1 MSSPT
6 KTKECLL
13 NQVTKQLSK
22 LLTNDDSYPSAF
34 RIHNKQ
40 LTILG
45 DLSFQ
50 TNLNFAAWKQLKLNS
65 SKTCENIFDYAS
77 ELHNKTINEDSI
89 SQIIDEN
96 NDLNIKLNK
105 CCVIKTNCHVFL
117 DRQFVTERI
126 LNEIISDNEYGCYK
140 LKPGLKVTVE
150 NTNEHVSELRVKIL
164 HGIIMNFINFDTNM
178 QKDAKEI
185 FLITK
190 SSDNHDKKILCGC
203 VVNEKGQKEEL
214 LTSTDIYDEYA
225 SNMRMM
231 FEHKY
236 GVRKI
241 SEKPNWKQKIDKLG
255 HAAVTFQ
262 MIQNTPQKTISLASK
277 HHVIKDAAF
286 VIYNG
291 ARISS
296 ILRRFE
302 SEIEKNTHNKL
313 PTIENID
320 FSTLRLSEEWD
331 LIYAF
336 LAQFPD
342 VIKKCVCDLPEG
354 KLNFQKLYEFLV
366 HFSTAFS
373 VYYSRIKII
382 TEAKEHLLPT
392 MHARIYLLKSIER
405 VLQNALKLL
414 NIELVNQM

>member
-1 MSSPT
+1 MDANIYNIATHVAYKCIQKVNYTQHTFNSDEFVDKLTSFLSNGQPDEYSIDHLDVIGEHVMLDKFMPCLTSFSSIYGGLTHRPEPPP
-6 KTKECLL
+6 KVRKQKETNSQKAVKKHLIKVVDLENENDKKSEDILRFYMKAL
-13 NQVTKQLSK
+13 NDEYKKNDNMPVDYYKFVIDTEDFG
-22 LLTNDDSYPSAF
+22 LTV
-34 RIHNKQ
+34 
-40 LTILG
+40 
-45 DLSFQ
+45 
-50 TNLNFAAWKQLKLNS
+50 
-65 SKTCENIFDYAS
+65 ENIFYTSFILNDGKIKLTLVSVEYNSDGFNEEESSGDFYIDGYLAGAICDCEGRYFAKAS
-77 ELHNKTINEDSI
+77 EK
-89 SQIIDEN
+89 
-96 NDLNIKLNK
+96 
-105 CCVIKTNCHVFL
+105 
-117 DRQFVTERI
+117 R
-126 LNEIISDNEYGCYK
+126 
-140 LKPGLKVTVE
+140 
-150 NTNEHVSELRVKIL
+150 
-164 HGIIMNFINFDTNM
+164 
-178 QKDAKEI
+178 
-185 FLITK
+185 
-190 SSDNHDKKILCGC
+190 
-203 VVNEKGQKEEL
+203 
-214 LTSTDIYDEYA
+214 EYA